1 MRTAKNV
8 YKFCKTTSQFGIMF
22 AYANVRLPGDCDVP
36 VRVTVMQVTRSSK
49 TLGNIIQ
56 LVDRPANDMFM
67 LDATLDR

>member
-22 AYANVRLPGDCDVP
+22 AYANVRLLGDCDVP

-67 LDATLDR
+67 LDGTLDR